1 MVLTKDELIAALEQE
16 IRILVHLAG
25 KVDPAQLDYRPTP
38 KQRSTL
44 ELLQYMAIM
53 GPTQIAIIKADGFN
67 RAALGAAWSPAEKAA
82 KAMTFDQAVAAI
94 RQQADH
100 YARELGGWSDA
111 DFRADVDMF
120 GRTFSRGAMLVSL
133 VLNGHAAYRM
143 QLFLYLKACGRD
155 ELGTMNLWGGA
166 DMPPKKPA

>member
-1 MVLTKDELIAALEQE
+1 MVLRKDELIAALEQE
-16 IRILVHLAG
+16 VQILVHLAG
-25 KVDPAQLDYRPTP
+25 KVAAPELSYRPTP

-82 KAMTFDQAVAAI
+82 TTMTFDQAVAAI
-94 RQQADH
+94 RQQAGD
-100 YARELGGWSDA
+100 YAREFSGWSDE
-111 DFRADVDMF
+111 DFRREVNMF
-120 GRTFSRGAMLVSL
+120 GKNVSRGSLILSL
-133 VLNGHAAYRM
+133 VINGHAAYRT
-143 QLFLYLKACGRD
+143 QLFLYLKACGHD

-166 DMPPKKPA
+166 DMPPK